1 MVTPGPAPDEVV
13 SEERQK
19 EAWVWPLLPPP
30 ARPSRA
36 FPDEPVGGRSSDLSD
51 PCFLGRP
58 GGSGLGSAFP
68 AQRCPR
74 EERVLLGEPVHP
86 RPPPTAGTGGFVRV
100 TGWTG
105 ETSRSGGA
113 AGRRQDTSCVPS
125 CSPACARDSSQ
136 ALLIPGDC
144 YLMGTRGVHMCVRV
158 RVRAQFPVCVLQLFS
173 CFLSVHCALTSSACP
188 LGQSRGSPSAP

>member
-30 ARPSRA
+30 RPAFSCLPRRAR
-36 FPDEPVGGRSSDLSD
+36 GGRSSDLSD

-68 AQRCPR
+68 PSGAHGRKGCCWENPSTPAR
-74 EERVLLGEPVHP
+74 
-86 RPPPTAGTGGFVRV
+86 PPTAGTGGFVRV